1 MAIKNSTKIHEARE
15 FCLFTQLICLIFP
28 WAGKI
33 YYENRKRIH
42 KKISIKYFLW
52 LINALLV
59 LHHAQRCASLK
70 LYESVTYQVVIGA
83 MVVWWRTLVV
93 IGVLVNNA
101 GDWWSQHWASVI
113 SLPLLCLMLIL
124 AGDLRK
130 WYLPI
135 IFNDIQS
142 YYITIWK
149 HTWGL
154 PYWITNGLWR
164 QSVVNTLE
172 ALNKKL

>member
-33 YYENRKRIH
+33 YYENRKRIN

-59 LHHAQRCASLK
+59 LHNAQRCASLK

-83 MVVWWRTLVV
+83 MVVRWRTVVV

-101 GDWWSQHWASVI
+101 GDWWLVI
-113 SLPLLCLMLIL
+113 GDWCSSEQCWWLVITALSICDFSAPALLDANACLLGIC
-124 AGDLRK
+124 K
-130 WYLPI
+130 S
-135 IFNDIQS
+135 DIPQ
-142 YYITIWK
+142 
-149 HTWGL
+149 
-154 PYWITNGLWR
+154 
-164 QSVVNTLE
+164 
-172 ALNKKL
+172 